1 MEPKEQPDGE
11 LLERAVKEF
20 KVNLVPVSGDFDSK
34 VTQLAIKKNYRIADI
49 QKYIRKEFKLE
60 KDAAVNIFI
69 AETFMVSP
77 NESVIDLKERF
88 GNKDDTL
95 TLRFS
100 LANTYG

>member
-1 MEPKEQPDGE
+1 METKEVLDSE
-11 LLERAVKEF
+11 FYNAALKEF

-34 VTQLAIKKNYRIADI
+34 VTQLSIKKNFKIADI
-49 QKYIRKEFKLE
+49 QKYIRKDFKLE
-60 KDAAVNIFI
+60 KDAAINIFI

-77 NESVIDLKERF
+77 SESVYDLKDRF